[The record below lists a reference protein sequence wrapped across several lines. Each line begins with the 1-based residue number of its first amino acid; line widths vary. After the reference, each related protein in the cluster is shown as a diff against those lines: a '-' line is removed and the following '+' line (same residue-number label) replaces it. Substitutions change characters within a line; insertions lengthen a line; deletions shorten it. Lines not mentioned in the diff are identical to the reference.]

1 MKEDKA
7 DHKDIADFVD
17 ITVHEITVR
26 LKNQTYPEPTRE
38 TITKAVRE
46 YLQENKFSYSEKRYS
61 HHTLDINESAIEEP
75 ITSSLETFGDIDDG
89 QYIKHNIPQSHTEKE
104 HEGWPTVEKT
114 AAGLGIYQGGWAETE
129 ELKNFKQ
136 KQKNLTILNAD
147 GDDD

>member
-7 DHKDIADFVD
+7 DFVD
-17 ITVHEITVR
+17 ITLHEITVR

-61 HHTLDINESAIEEP
+61 HHTLDINEEP
-75 ITSSLETFGDIDDG
+75 ITSKLETFGDIDDG
-89 QYIKHNIPQSHTEKE
+89 QCIKHSIPQSHTETTSKE

-114 AAGLGIYQGGWAETE
+114 AAGLGHTID
-129 ELKNFKQ
+129 FKQ

>member
-1 MKEDKA
+1 MSNDVT
-7 DHKDIADFVD
+7 DFVD
-17 ITVHEITVR
+17 ITLHEITVR

-61 HHTLDINESAIEEP
+61 HHTLDINEEP
-75 ITSSLETFGDIDDG
+75 ITSSLETFGDIPDTHDENNT
-89 QYIKHNIPQSHTEKE
+89 QRK
-104 HEGWPTVEKT
+104 GWPTVEKT

-129 ELKNFKQ
+129 ELKDFKQ